1 LVVTS
6 SYVHQSKPEENNV
19 NLKTVSGAAIELS
32 DVAFGREFN
41 EALVHQVVVAYLSGG
56 RQGSKAQKSRADVS
70 GGGKKPFK
78 QKGTG
83 RARAGSIRS
92 PIWRGGG
99 KTFAARPQDWA
110 QKVNRKMYRGAMQCI
125 LAELVRQ
132 ERLVLVEEIGVTAP
146 KTKELLAR
154 LTELNATRA
163 LIITDAVDE
172 NLYLAARNLPHVE
185 VVDSKAVDPVSL
197 IAYEKV
203 IMSVSAAKQLE
214 VELG

>member
-1 LVVTS
+1 M
-6 SYVHQSKPEENNV
+6 